1 MVIYG
6 DILLLLNWWIDYLLL
21 LGVRRALFG
30 GGAPW
35 RMALG
40 ALVGALCSFVLFLPP
55 LPFWLFLAV
64 RLLSA
69 LGMVAVAFR
78 WQGWI
83 EMTRRVL
90 LLFAF
95 SAGLAGLC
103 GALYFFLAPNGFYVY
118 NGVVYYSVPP
128 LLLVALTVVCYG
140 LLEGARWLMRRRA
153 PRSHLHRVRLSQGGH
168 SVQITCLYDS
178 GNHLTEPFSGW
189 PVLVVERTTA
199 ERLVEVPPSVEAL
212 PAQSEVRWR
221 LVPFDTVGNSGVLPA
236 FVPKE
241 AVVVTAQG
249 EQSLMPC
256 YVAVCDRLGRG
267 EYRGL
272 MGSAMGE
279 LLI

>member
-35 RMALG
+35 RLAMG
-40 ALVGALCSFVLFLPP
+40 ALVGALCCFVLFLPP
-55 LPFWLFLAV
+55 IPLWLSLAV

-69 LGMVAVAFR
+69 VGMVAVAFR
-78 WQGWI
+78 WRGWA
-83 EMTRRVL
+83 EMARRVL
-90 LLFAF
+90 LLFAL
-95 SAGLAGLC
+95 SAGFAGLC
-103 GALYFFLAPNGFYVY
+103 GALYFFVAPDGFYVF

-128 LLLVALTVVCYG
+128 LLLVALTVLCYG
-140 LLEGARWLMRRRA
+140 LMEGARWLMRRRA
-153 PRSHLHRVRLSQGGH
+153 PRAHLYRVRLTQGGRN
-168 SVQITCLYDS
+168 VQITCLYDS

-199 ERLVEVPPSVEAL
+199 EQLVEVPSSVETI
-212 PAQSEVRWR
+212 PPQSEVRWR
-221 LVPFDTVGNSGVLPA
+221 VVPFDTLSGSGVLPA

-241 AVVVTAQG
+241 AVALTTQG
-249 EQSLMPC
+249 EKTLMPC

-279 LLI
+279 GLI